1 MVSFQLDSVGMRYGA
16 SEVLSG
22 VTARFEPGELVAVVG
37 PNGAGKSTL
46 ITIMAG
52 LRQGYLGVCS
62 YRGLDI
68 RAWKRRAFARRV
80 SFVPQSLK
88 LDFPFTAEQVVTM
101 GRTPYG
107 DGMFETAEDREAVGR
122 SMRTTDTLAFRNRD
136 FRSLSG
142 GERQRV
148 VIASALAQSPETLL
162 LDEPTTYLD
171 LKHQVE
177 TYRLLRE
184 LARDG
189 MLTIAITH
197 DLNLALTYADRAI
210 MLSAGRVMADG
221 EPREVLTEGRIREVF
236 AVTAYLRN
244 GEGHSRPWIVYDR

>member
-1 MVSFQLDSVGMRYGA
+1 VSYGLDSVGMRYGTA
-16 SEVLSG
+16 EVLTG
-22 VTARFEPGELVAVVG
+22 ITATFQPGELAAIVG

-46 ITIMAG
+46 IGIMAG
-52 LRQGYLGVCS
+52 LRHGYTGRCS
-62 YRGLDI
+62 YRNRDI
-68 RAWKRRAFARRV
+68 RAWNRRAFARHV

-88 LDFPFTAEQVVTM
+88 VEFPFTAEQVVTM

-107 DGMFETAEDREAVGR
+107 GGLFETDEDREAVEQA
-122 SMRTTDTLAFRNRD
+122 MRTTDTLAFRSRD

-177 TYRLLRE
+177 TYSLLRD
-184 LARDG
+184 LAGRG
-189 MLTIAITH
+189 MLAVAITH
-197 DLNLALTYADRAI
+197 DLNLALTYADRALV
-210 MLSAGRVMADG
+210 LSQGRLVADG
-221 EPREVLTEGRIREVF
+221 APHDILTAARIEEVF
-236 AVTAYLRN
+236 GVTA
-244 GEGHSRPWIVYDR
+244 PWIIYDR

>member
-1 MVSFQLDSVGMRYGA
+1 VSFDLRSVGLRYGS
-16 SEVLSG
+16 SEVLAD
-22 VTARFEPGELVAVVG
+22 VTARFRPGELVAIVG

-46 ITIMAG
+46 LGIMAG
-52 LRQGYLGVCS
+52 LRHGYSGQCC
-62 YRGLDI
+62 YRERDI
-68 RAWKRRAFARRV
+68 QAWKRRAFARCV

-88 LDFPFTAEQVVTM
+88 IDFPFNAEQVVTM

-107 DGMFETAEDREAVGR
+107 GGLFETDEDREAVER
-122 SMRTTDTLAFRNRD
+122 AMKTTDTLAFRNRD

-177 TYRLLRE
+177 TYRLLRD
-184 LARDG
+184 LSHNG

-197 DLNLALTYADRAI
+197 DLNLALTYADRVL
-210 MLSAGRVMADG
+210 MLNAGRLVADG
-221 EPREVLTEGRIREVF
+221 APHDVLTAGRIQEVF
-236 AVTAYLRN
+236 AVTADLRS
-244 GEGHSRPWIVYDR
+244 GEAHPWIVYAP

>member
-1 MVSFQLDSVGMRYGA
+1 MSFDLTAVGLHYGA
-16 SEVLSG
+16 AEVLAD
-22 VTARFEPGELVAVVG
+22 VTARFRPGELVAIVG

-46 ITIMAG
+46 LGIMAG
-52 LRQGYLGVCS
+52 LRHGYSGRCY
-62 YRGLDI
+62 YRERDI
-68 RAWKRRAFARRV
+68 LVWRRRAFARCV

-88 LDFPFTAEQVVTM
+88 VDFPFNAEQVVTM

-107 DGMFETAEDREAVGR
+107 GGLFETDEDHDAVER
-122 SMRTTDTLAFRNRD
+122 AMKITDTLAFRNRD

-177 TYRLLRE
+177 TYRLLRD

-189 MLTIAITH
+189 MLAVAITH
-197 DLNLALTYADRAI
+197 DLNLALTYADRVL
-210 MLSAGRVMADG
+210 MLRAGRVVADG
-221 EPREVLTEGRIREVF
+221 APHDVLTAGRIHEVF
-236 AVTAYLRN
+236 SVTADLRN
-244 GEGHSRPWIVYDR
+244 GNGDSRPWIVYAP

>member
-1 MVSFQLDSVGMRYGA
+1 MRYGSA
-16 SEVLSG
+16 EVLSG
-22 VTARFEPGELVAVVG
+22 ITASFRPGEFVAIVG

-46 ITIMAG
+46 IGIMAG
-52 LRQGYLGVCS
+52 LRRGFTGRCA
-62 YRGLDI
+62 YRGRSILD
-68 RAWKRRAFARRV
+68 WNRRAFARCV

-107 DGMFETAEDREAVGR
+107 HGLFETDEDRHAVER
-122 SMRTTDTLAFRNRD
+122 AMKITDTTTFATRD

-148 VIASALAQSPETLL
+148 IIASALAQEPETIL

-177 TYRLLRE
+177 TYRLFRE
-184 LARDG
+184 LAASG
-189 MLTIAITH
+189 LLPVAITH
-197 DLNLALTYADRAI
+197 DLNLALTYSDRVL
-210 MLSAGRVMADG
+210 MLARGRLVADG
-221 EPREVLTEGRIREVF
+221 EPHAVITGDRIHEVF
-236 AVTAYLRN
+236 QVKAYVRDGN
-244 GEGHSRPWIVYDR
+244 GHPRPWIVYER

>member
-1 MVSFQLDSVGMRYGA
+1 VSYDLDSVGMRYGTA
-16 SEVLSG
+16 EVLAG
-22 VTARFEPGELVAVVG
+22 ITANFQPGELAAIVG

-46 ITIMAG
+46 IGIMAG
-52 LRQGYLGVCS
+52 LRHGYTGRCS
-62 YRGLDI
+62 YRNRDI
-68 RAWKRRAFARRV
+68 RAWNRRAFARHV

-88 LDFPFTAEQVVTM
+88 VDFPFTAEQVVTM

-107 DGMFETAEDREAVGR
+107 GGLFETDEDREAVEQA
-122 SMRTTDTLAFRNRD
+122 MRTTDTLGFRTRD

-177 TYRLLRE
+177 TYRLLRD
-184 LARDG
+184 LARGG
-189 MLTIAITH
+189 MLAIAITH
-197 DLNLALTYADRAI
+197 DLNLALTYADRALI
-210 MLSAGRVMADG
+210 LSQGHLVADG
-221 EPREVLTEGRIREVF
+221 APHSVLTEDRIHEVF
-236 AVTAYLRN
+236 GVTAYLRN
-244 GEGHSRPWIVYDR
+244 GPDHGRPWLVYDQ

>member
-1 MVSFQLDSVGMRYGA
+1 MRYGTA
-16 SEVLSG
+16 EVLAG
-22 VTARFEPGELVAVVG
+22 ITATFQSGELAAIVG

-46 ITIMAG
+46 IGIMAG
-52 LRQGYLGVCS
+52 LRHGYHGHCS
-62 YRGLDI
+62 YRNRDI
-68 RAWKRRAFARRV
+68 RAWNRRAFARHV

-88 LDFPFTAEQVVTM
+88 TEFPFTAEQVVTM

-107 DGMFETAEDREAVGR
+107 GGLFETDEDRQAVDQA
-122 SMRTTDTLAFRNRD
+122 MRTTDTLAFRDRD

-177 TYRLLRE
+177 TYSLLRD
-184 LARDG
+184 LARRG
-189 MLTIAITH
+189 MLAIAITH
-197 DLNLALTYADRAI
+197 DLNLALTYADRALV
-210 MLSAGRVMADG
+210 LSQGRLVADG
-221 EPREVLTEGRIREVF
+221 APHDILTAARIEEVF
-236 AVTAYLRN
+236 GVTA
-244 GEGHSRPWIVYDR
+244 PWIIYDR